1 LRAAG
6 SRSKMILK
14 SARRIDNTSLDSILI
29 ELILNYVITLVNE
42 PFN

>member
-1 LRAAG
+1 
-6 SRSKMILK
+6 LK

-29 ELILNYVITLVNE
+29 ELILNHVITPVNE